1 MGPTFN
7 SIVIRTD
14 KMDEMRKFYTAL
26 GMKFVVEKHGHD
38 LPLHYSATLEDG
50 KVIEIYPRNKETDKP
65 TPPNG
70 FGGLHIFDVDS
81 IQNVVNAL
89 ANQKVK
95 HIITDPLMFEGRA
108 YYKIRDPDNQLVML
122 VERKK

>member
-38 LPLHYSATLEDG
+38 LPLHYIATLE
-50 KVIEIYPRNKETDKP
+50 E
-65 TPPNG
+65 
-70 FGGLHIFDVDS
+70 
-81 IQNVVNAL
+81 
-89 ANQKVK
+89 VK
-95 HIITDPLMFEGRA
+95 MT
-108 YYKIRDPDNQLVML
+108 
-122 VERKK
+122 